1 MNTVT
6 SRFPLNKHSKVEL
19 DAILSQIN
27 ETLQNK
33 TKTFR
38 RQKKST
44 FFFCK
49 AHTESKVNY
58 NNKILATVIFR
69 SLKCLFILFT
79 HQSDPLPCLPASGIQ
94 LAPFVILFHSNLL
107 HTFVLN
113 IHKFFKY
120 ARLFFSFFRI
130 IILQSDFLVDNSSN
144 I

>member
-33 TKTFR
+33 NFPKA
-38 RQKKST
+38 KKSQH
-44 FFFCK
+44 FFCCK

-79 HQSDPLPCLPASGIQ
+79 HQSDPLPCLPASGI
-94 LAPFVILFHSNLL
+94 
-107 HTFVLN
+107 
-113 IHKFFKY
+113 
-120 ARLFFSFFRI
+120 
-130 IILQSDFLVDNSSN
+130 
-144 I
+144 